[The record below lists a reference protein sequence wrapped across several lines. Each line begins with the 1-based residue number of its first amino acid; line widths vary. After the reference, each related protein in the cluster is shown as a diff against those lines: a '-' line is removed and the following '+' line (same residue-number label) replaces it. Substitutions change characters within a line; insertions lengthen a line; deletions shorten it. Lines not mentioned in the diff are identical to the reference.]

1 MIKCNNKTL
10 KNIKT
15 DTITAR
21 KLMGESPLIEFRVGW
36 RGRNLPVKEKR
47 KIPEKIKKTFGRVT
61 ESEMN
66 IFGKNGRKR
75 KKNVKQVANAS
86 VVHRQMKVTSVN
98 F

>member
-1 MIKCNNKTL
+1 M
-10 KNIKT
+10 
-15 DTITAR
+15 R
-21 KLMGESPLIEFRVGW
+21 
-36 RGRNLPVKEKR
+36 EKR
-47 KIPEKIKKTFGRVT
+47 VAGWKKKENPGENKKTFGRVT